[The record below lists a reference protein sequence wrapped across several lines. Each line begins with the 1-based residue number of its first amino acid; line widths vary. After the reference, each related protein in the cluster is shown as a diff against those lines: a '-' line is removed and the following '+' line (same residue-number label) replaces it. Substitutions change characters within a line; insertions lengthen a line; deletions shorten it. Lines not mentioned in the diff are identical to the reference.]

1 MPASKNF
8 FIAWTLNPSRF
19 GIALAGYI
27 IKRRCIAGAAIRASG
42 KPTCIRPASATGIRP
57 KSSSSSSAAST
68 PTAEG
73 PLNYFADFQNP
84 GADQTAFGD
93 LLNYMSV
100 QKLRTP
106 KGLAQLAQMTGERNR
121 NELLLR
127 MQRLQDIVF
136 EAAKKGVRRI
146 ARDLKVG
153 VGTVLRLKAA

>member
-1 MPASKNF
+1 M
-8 FIAWTLNPSRF
+8 
-19 GIALAGYI
+19 
-27 IKRRCIAGAAIRASG
+27 
-42 KPTCIRPASATGIRP
+42 
-57 KSSSSSSAAST
+57 
-68 PTAEG
+68 
-73 PLNYFADFQNP
+73 NYFADFQNP

-146 ARDLKVG
+146 ACDLKVG